1 MKKNLSYR
9 EQLLE
14 LARIY
19 KIHDIKVY
27 IKSKKYLTSA
37 QIEHI
42 LKKNKV
48 PVPNEINKSILE
60 IHSKKIVK
68 PISHFRALVVNF
80 VKSSALKT
88 IKVFFYIIKSIK
100 TFFVSLLAMFTQL
113 ANWISSTTINILNN
127 AYNFKVEEKR
137 ANKIVSRAV
146 AFSFL
151 FLLVLGGNQ
160 IREILNENKLTEVE
174 IKVEKKVVVKA
185 PEKKK

>member
-48 PVPNEINKSILE
+48 PVPNEINKSI
-60 IHSKKIVK
+60 
-68 PISHFRALVVNF
+68 RN
-80 VKSSALKT
+80 
-88 IKVFFYIIKSIK
+88 
-100 TFFVSLLAMFTQL
+100 SL
-113 ANWISSTTINILNN
+113 
-127 AYNFKVEEKR
+127 
-137 ANKIVSRAV
+137 
-146 AFSFL
+146 
-151 FLLVLGGNQ
+151 
-160 IREILNENKLTEVE
+160 
-174 IKVEKKVVVKA
+174 
-185 PEKKK
+185 